1 MAPTTTHRNSLDTRC
16 IHRRAIL
23 PSRIAEVWST
33 SVAILVAE
41 ALLSQMGGGDG
52 DGGEGC
58 GDGGANMWRLQVV
71 FVRTFR
77 AFLEYIL
84 PAGGSSAINI
94 TRGSNSPPNRRR
106 GGRRRRGRIGRE
118 SNSFPSQPFLTA
130 PSPPFLPPL
139 SPFSILSRCF
149 SLCPVFRRSSYSS
162 SYIYL
167 SLSILAKSV
176 HIFCWKRLKWAISSP
191 PLFIL
196 KILAIRS
203 VESNYNYFSLRDI
216 QRRIYRTKRI
226 V

>member
-130 PSPPFLPPL
+130 PSPPLPPPSFTVLHPFPVFLPVPR
-139 SPFSILSRCF
+139 FSTVVLLQLVYIFISIHLGEVGPHIL
-149 SLCPVFRRSSYSS
+149 
-162 SYIYL
+162 
-167 SLSILAKSV
+167 
-176 HIFCWKRLKWAISSP
+176 LKAVKMSNLFPP
-191 PLFIL
+191 PLY
-196 KILAIRS
+196 S
-203 VESNYNYFSLRDI
+203 
-216 QRRIYRTKRI
+216 
-226 V
+226 